1 MVHYKE
7 RDEESTVSGRRSNL
21 TVNSEKLKD
30 PTNVANAYNNF
41 FITNTENIKHRTNRE
56 RRTYINSWKIP
67 SIKLV
72 PITEVEIKSTIH
84 FLKPKKII
92 SL

>member
-41 FITNTENIKHRTNRE
+41 FITNTENIKH
-56 RRTYINSWKIP
+56 
-67 SIKLV
+67 
-72 PITEVEIKSTIH
+72 
-84 FLKPKKII
+84 
-92 SL
+92 